1 MDGWSCRASGKP
13 RNPYHKGTVQQQ
25 LQKQNKIRYTGRIR
39 QLPIVTFALSI
50 SGGTPAGI
58 SSTNFKFFSSSVI
71 SLAGVQVIFTWKGST
86 SSLSKK
92 YSDANE
98 KAGKGFRPDSSPS
111 VLSAR
116 SCAFSLIPANCNSLS
131 SKVSSMMT
139 MESANEVWNPCV
151 GKQQDLLV
159 CWQNKKYYTK
169 TTRVES
175 HRSTAESLQ
184 SPEYCLDPSC
194 VKI

>member
-1 MDGWSCRASGKP
+1 MDEVVVLVVSHEIPAIK
-13 RNPYHKGTVQQQ
+13 VQQQ

-58 SSTNFKFFSSSVI
+58 SSTNFKFFSSSVR

-92 YSDANE
+92 YSVANE
-98 KAGKGFRPDSSPS
+98 KAGKGFRPDSCPS
-111 VLSAR
+111 VLSAG
-116 SCAFSLIPANCNSLS
+116 SCDFSLIPANCNSLS

-139 MESANEVWNPCV
+139 MESANEVWNPCE

-159 CWQNKKYYTK
+159 CWQNNKYYTK

-175 HRSTAESLQ
+175 HRSTAESLH
-184 SPEYCLDPSC
+184 STEYCPDLSC